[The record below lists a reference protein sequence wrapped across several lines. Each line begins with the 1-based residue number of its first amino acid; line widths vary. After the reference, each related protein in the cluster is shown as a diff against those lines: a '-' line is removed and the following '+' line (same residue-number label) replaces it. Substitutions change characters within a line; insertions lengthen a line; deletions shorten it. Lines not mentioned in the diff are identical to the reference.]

1 MSPPRNMHREDV
13 KAELRKRFGSV
24 AAFERKAKI
33 PEKSVNDVLRGR
45 RSARVEKAINKA
57 LSTPFLPPSQSEG
70 SDHSGSE
77 PAAHRLIAEAR

>member
-1 MSPPRNMHREDV
+1 MPPPRSMHREDV

-45 RSARVEKAINKA
+45 RSARVEKAIRKA
-57 LSTPFLPPSQSEG
+57 LSTPILPPAQSEG
-70 SDHSGSE
+70 SDHSVTE
-77 PAAHRLIAEAR
+77 TVTHRLIAGGR